1 MLNKQSNG
9 ELLMKLFNFICEFM
23 AKLKQNPSQFRR
35 SETAKE
41 AEQISLESDRE
52 KNFIMC
58 NGKEVTIEW
67 DDVILFDSPEGFSL
81 PKNCYKRAKNERIP
95 TMFVSHWDV
104 CLSSKSCFNILKK
117 RKLSVHFLIDN
128 DGTIYQIMDCN
139 DIGYHAGNRK
149 VNTKSIGVEISN
161 AYYLKY
167 QDIYRSEGFGPRP
180 TWKGMKVHGRTL
192 EPFLGFY
199 PWQEQAF
206 QALAK
211 ALHNAYDIPLKTP
224 MKGNE
229 PIRTVVPEV
238 LDGTFKGVINHYHIT
253 KRKIDCAG
261 FDLDE
266 VLAEII

>member
-1 MLNKQSNG
+1 M
-9 ELLMKLFNFICEFM
+9 
-23 AKLKQNPSQFRR
+23 
-35 SETAKE
+35 
-41 AEQISLESDRE
+41 
-52 KNFIMC
+52 
-58 NGKEVTIEW
+58 
-67 DDVILFDSPEGFSL
+67 
-81 PKNCYKRAKNERIP
+81 
-95 TMFVSHWDV
+95 
-104 CLSSKSCFNILKK
+104 
-117 RKLSVHFLIDN
+117 HFLIDN

-161 AYYLKY
+161 AYYPKY

-180 TWKGMKVHGRTL
+180 TWKNVEVHGRTL
-192 EPFLGFY
+192 DPFLGFY

-211 ALHNAYDIPLKTP
+211 ALHDAYDIPLETP
-224 MKGNE
+224 TTDDAA
-229 PIRTVVPEV
+229 ITTVVPEV
-238 LDGTFKGVINHYHIT
+238 VAGTFKGVVNHYHIT